1 MGDNGGYKA
10 FLTDDLASGKF
21 TVENANFVD
30 GRFRHGTVIRLSEEE
45 EKKFSSAYGED
56 REEEPDPEQKGF
68 GRI

>member
-30 GRFRHGTVIRLSEEE
+30 GRFRHGTVQDL
-45 EKKFSSAYGED
+45 KVNMQ
-56 REEEPDPEQKGF
+56 EQQERHMSLQTAILKNQGKHY
-68 GRI
+68 I